1 MSKRYS
7 DELLRKLRNDIPIN
21 NLIADILKMPSKISE
36 GQFRFLCPRCKEFQ
50 TATNLKTN
58 LGRCFNC
65 EINFN
70 PIEIVMAEKH
80 MGFVDSV
87 EFLKSLKRSD
97 VVVWLKS
104 FS

>member
-21 NLIADILKMPSKISE
+21 NLIADILELPNKISE

-50 TATNLKTN
+50 TATNSKTN
-58 LGRCFNC
+58 LGRCFIC
-65 EINFN
+65 ETNFN
-70 PIEIVMAEKH
+70 PIEIVMAEKRL
-80 MGFVDSV
+80 GFVDSV

-97 VVVWLKS
+97 VVMCLKS